1 MLPNSV
7 PAVDVMDGGKRVFL
21 KIIYLL
27 LVFNSANFKKKMFKI
42 QIKKLVGVERCVGS
56 PATHIRVT
64 LIDN

>member
-1 MLPNSV
+1 M

-27 LVFNSANFKKKMFKI
+27 LIFNSANFKKMFKI

>member
-1 MLPNSV
+1 M

-27 LVFNSANFKKKMFKI
+27 LIFNSANLKKMFKI